1 MADKFVESDGDDETD
16 FSETGSESSEQK
28 PKKIKKKDSDDEA
41 DQDDDDDDINSDLDD
56 DDVFAQPDDD
66 NDDSEEDN
74 NEMNLDEEGNPVS
87 AGDVISFSDDESEDE
102 EPDKNHLQKLTD
114 TLKRNVITEHH
125 PELIVQN
132 FHEVEEMCVVLRDE
146 NGVINDPRH
155 RTVPFITKYE
165 KAKILGE
172 RAKQINAGATPF
184 VEVNQEII
192 DGYLIAL
199 AEFEQKK
206 IPMIIRRPLPNNQSE
221 YWRLEDLEIL

>member
-16 FSETGSESSEQK
+16 FSDTGSESSEQK
-28 PKKIKKKDSDDEA
+28 IKKIKKKDSDDEA

-56 DDVFAQPDDD
+56 DDFAQPDDD
-66 NDDSEEDN
+66 DGDSEEDN

-87 AGDVISFSDDESEDE
+87 AGEVMSFSDDESEDE

-114 TLKRNVITEHH
+114 IFKRNVITEHH

>member
-102 EPDKNHLQKLTD
+102 EPDKNHLQKLTE

>member
-16 FSETGSESSEQK
+16 FSDTGSESSEQK

-41 DQDDDDDDINSDLDD
+41 DQDDDNDDDINSDLDD
-56 DDVFAQPDDD
+56 DDFAQPDDD
-66 NDDSEEDN
+66 DNDSEEDN

-87 AGDVISFSDDESEDE
+87 AGEVMSFSDDESEDE
-102 EPDKNHLQKLTD
+102 EPDKNHLQKLTE
-114 TLKRNVITEHH
+114 TFKHNVITEHH

-146 NGVINDPRH
+146 NSVINDPRH